1 VFVNSNVTTYPEAL
15 KIANDFKK
23 LVNERYKLLEIDLD
37 AVFERIL
44 LLNKKKYAAVKID
57 ESGEKATE
65 VKGLDMKRREFSKI
79 SKDSS
84 RWVNGFA
91 RNERRDQLILC
102 SAVLKEILSGE
113 ATEVV
118 ISKIHELLT
127 ALGES
132 VRNGNVPLDD
142 FIVFKV
148 GSADSTIPAWA
159 FPSVF
164 ADPFSDWARTRRIT
178 RTRSL
183 SRTSRLR

>member
-1 VFVNSNVTTYPEAL
+1 MYGDTDSVFVNSNVTTYPEAL

-57 ESGEKATE
+57 ELGEKATE

-84 RWVNGFA
+84 RSVGSANYSGEA
-91 RNERRDQLILC
+91 DMPL

-113 ATEVV
+113 ATEIVV
-118 ISKIHELLT
+118 SKIHELLT
-127 ALGES
+127 SLGHE
-132 VRNGNVPLDD
+132 VRQGNVALED
-142 FIVFKV
+142 FIIFKV
-148 GSADSTIPAWA
+148 SS
-159 FPSVF
+159 
-164 ADPFSDWARTRRIT
+164 
-178 RTRSL
+178 
-183 SRTSRLR
+183 

>member
-1 VFVNSNVTTYPEAL
+1 MSPAG
-15 KIANDFKK
+15 
-23 LVNERYKLLEIDLD
+23 RH
-37 AVFERIL
+37 
-44 LLNKKKYAAVKID
+44 
-57 ESGEKATE
+57 
-65 VKGLDMKRREFSKI
+65 
-79 SKDSS
+79 
-84 RWVNGFA
+84 
-91 RNERRDQLILC
+91 ERRDQLTLC

-148 GSADSTIPAWA
+148 SPADSTIALWA
-159 FPSVF
+159 FTIVF
-164 ADPFSDWARTRRIT
+164 SDPLSDWARTRRIT

-183 SRTSRLR
+183 SRMSRLR

>member
-1 VFVNSNVTTYPEAL
+1 MSPEG
-15 KIANDFKK
+15 
-23 LVNERYKLLEIDLD
+23 RH
-37 AVFERIL
+37 
-44 LLNKKKYAAVKID
+44 
-57 ESGEKATE
+57 
-65 VKGLDMKRREFSKI
+65 
-79 SKDSS
+79 
-84 RWVNGFA
+84 
-91 RNERRDQLILC
+91 ERRDQLILC

-118 ISKIHELLT
+118 ISRIHELLT

-148 GSADSTIPAWA
+148 SSAGSIVPASAFTST
-159 FPSVF
+159 F
-164 ADPFSDWARTRRIT
+164 ADPLSDWARTRRIT

>member
-1 VFVNSNVTTYPEAL
+1 MFVNSNVTTYPEAL

-84 RWVNGFA
+84 RWVNESCRPA
-91 RNERRDQLILC
+91 RAQ
-102 SAVLKEILSGE
+102 
-113 ATEVV
+113 
-118 ISKIHELLT
+118 
-127 ALGES
+127 
-132 VRNGNVPLDD
+132 
-142 FIVFKV
+142 
-148 GSADSTIPAWA
+148 GSAN
-159 FPSVF
+159 SV
-164 ADPFSDWARTRRIT
+164 
-178 RTRSL
+178 
-183 SRTSRLR
+183 